1 MGIRS
6 MEKRDQI
13 MNIIPIQ
20 QRELVRVPAETYT
33 LSQLTMP
40 DIYIYF
46 HFYIFLMNILQ

>member
-20 QRELVRVPAETYT
+20 QRELVRVQTYT